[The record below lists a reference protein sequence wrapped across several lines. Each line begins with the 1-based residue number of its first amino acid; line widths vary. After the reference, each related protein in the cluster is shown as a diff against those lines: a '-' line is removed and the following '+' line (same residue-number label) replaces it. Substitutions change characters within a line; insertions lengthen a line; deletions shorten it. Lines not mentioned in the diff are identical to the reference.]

1 MTTVLITGAS
11 RGIGQAIAERY
22 LARGAHVVALVRSP
36 ERLQGAPVRSGK
48 FSLVAADVTDER
60 AVAAAA
66 ASLGE
71 LAVDVIINNAGV
83 FTTRGPIGSV
93 AHDAQ
98 SWHTSLMTNVAAPYY
113 VVAHFL
119 PHLKRGTAP
128 KIAFITSAMGSQQ
141 RAAGASYPYRASK
154 AAVTNLARNLATD
167 LAASGIAVGAY
178 HPGWVKTDMGG
189 QAADITVDVSA
200 DGLMTRFDAL
210 TLARSGIVEDYKG
223 DPVPF

>member
-1 MTTVLITGAS
+1 MSTVLITGAN
-11 RGIGQAIAERY
+11 RGIGRAIAERY

-36 ERLQGAPVRSGK
+36 ERLQGGPARSGK
-48 FSLVAADVTDER
+48 LSLVTADVTDER

-66 ASLGE
+66 ASLGD
-71 LAVDVIINNAGV
+71 LAIDFVVNNAGV

-98 SWHTSLMTNVAAPYY
+98 SWQTSLMTNVAAPYY
-113 VVAHFL
+113 VVSHFL

-128 KIAFITSAMGSQQ
+128 RLAFITSAMGSQQ

-154 AAVTNLARNLATD
+154 AAVTNLARNLAAD
-167 LAASGIAVGAY
+167 LAAGGIAVGAY

-189 QAADITVDVSA
+189 QSADITIDVSA
-200 DGLMTRFDAL
+200 DGLMARFDAL
-210 TLARSGIVEDYKG
+210 TLARTGVVEDYKG